1 MRTSR
6 VWLLFLAL
14 ALLMGSAAPV
24 RASAPPISA
33 VWIAGNYYP
42 GEELGEI
49 VGDHAML
56 HSRRVLEAL
65 GMWVNW
71 SPEDGSKT
79 VWGGYL
85 TDLVV
90 FRPGEKKVT
99 VGDRTFDLP
108 AAPYAKDGKMFV
120 PLELFRAMG
129 MRVEWVSA
137 TREVEI
143 TPPPYSQVEPFGPP
157 GNRFTGIGQDE
168 EGRLYL
174 AVEDTSSYWRSSDR
188 GATWEQVSATGGAEW
203 LVQLLTADTNPAGAA
218 YPGAYHVVSSP
229 DDPSWAWALVDG
241 AVMVSQDGGQTWQ
254 KAADPWP
261 VNAEKWS
268 EMQLVPGVGREIFLL
283 TGDRGVLYSPTGGG
297 QWFRVTGYWPDAQ
310 VLDATV
316 VDGRLFLATT
326 GGGVVVPQR
335 IPQAAK
341 ALPRLA
347 PKAIDWGG
355 SLTGAFDESGS
366 LWLDPQQEGVAYARL
381 ETAGNGAIF
390 RTLDGGRTWAPAPAP
405 HTAGEVMAFGFGFFH
420 HPTESGHYGY
430 QQADG
435 IWLTRDD
442 GATWHHLA
450 RETTWRNFLSNLML
464 LPSGRL
470 MGYTDDLG
478 GSHLYYSDDLQT
490 LVEAE
495 GAPAWHI
502 TSIAANPAVP
512 GTLYACDWSAGR
524 FCLTSADDGATWQ
537 PLAAQPPAEAGPP
550 FRLSW
555 GASAPDELIAGRFV
569 SRDGGATWELLPF
582 FQEGDR
588 VRQIVFHPSDPQ
600 HRAALLETDQGV
612 QVLASHDGGQNW
624 VSLGQPPGAPN
635 IQSVKIDQAGAL
647 WVTERHGIWRV
658 PAGNW

>member
-1 MRTSR
+1 MRIAR

-14 ALLMGSAAPV
+14 ALLMGSTAPV

-42 GEELGEI
+42 GGELGEM
-49 VGDHAML
+49 VGDYAVL

-65 GMWVNW
+65 GFWVNW

-85 TDLVV
+85 TEPVV
-90 FRPGEKKVT
+90 FRPGEKQVT
-99 VGDRTFDLP
+99 VGDQIFALP
-108 AAPYAKDGKMFV
+108 VAPYVKDGKMYA

-129 MRVEWVSA
+129 LRVEWVSA

-143 TPPPYSQVEPFGPP
+143 TPPPYSQVEPFGPA
-157 GNRFTGIGQDE
+157 GTLFTGLGQDE

-174 AVEDTSSYWRSSDR
+174 IVGDSSPSAWQSSDR
-188 GATWEQVSATGGAEW
+188 GATWEPLDVKGDGEW
-203 LVQLLTADTNPAGAA
+203 LAELVAADQNPAGAT
-218 YPGAYHVVSSP
+218 YPGAYQVVSSP
-229 DDPSWAWALVDG
+229 DDPSWAWALVQG

-261 VNAEKWS
+261 VNPEKWPD
-268 EMQLVPGVGREIFLL
+268 MRLVPGVGREVFLL

-297 QWFRVTGYWPDAQ
+297 QWFKVTGYWPDAQ
-310 VLDATV
+310 VRDALV

-326 GGGVVVPQR
+326 AGGVIIPQR

-355 SLTGAFDESGS
+355 NLTGAFESAGRI
-366 LWLDPQQEGVAYARL
+366 WLDPQREGFVYALLSAEGSQGIYR
-381 ETAGNGAIF
+381 TA
-390 RTLDGGRTWAPAPAP
+390 DGGATWAPVPGIAVEGWW
-405 HTAGEVMAFGFGFFH
+405 TGFFH

-430 QQADG
+430 QRMDG
-435 IWLTRDD
+435 IWVTRDD
-442 GATWHHLA
+442 GATWHHIA
-450 RETTWRNFLSNLML
+450 REATLRTLMGNLMF
-464 LPSGRL
+464 LPSGRV
-470 MGYTDDLG
+470 MGNTDGLG
-478 GSHLYYSDDLQT
+478 GSHLYYSDDLRT
-490 LVEAE
+490 LVSAE
-495 GAPAWHI
+495 GAPPWHI
-502 TSIAANPAVP
+502 TSIVANPAVP
-512 GTLYACDWSAGR
+512 GTLYACDWSDGR
-524 FCLTSADDGATWQ
+524 FCLTSTDDGATWQ

-569 SRDGGATWELLPF
+569 TRDGGQTWEPLPF

-588 VRQIVFHPSDPQ
+588 VREIVFHPGDPQ
-600 HRAALLETDQGV
+600 HRVALLETDQGI
-612 QVLASHDGGQNW
+612 QVLVTHDGGQSW
-624 VSLGQPPGAPN
+624 ASIGHPPGAPN
-635 IQSVKIDQAGAL
+635 IQSVAIDRAGNL
-647 WVTERHGIWRV
+647 WVSEHAGVWRI
-658 PAGNW
+658 PAGSW